1 MSSRSLLAAL
11 SSTGTGVTDRTTMRC
26 PQCGQGRRK
35 LGKCEGT
42 MFLTDTGAFPFPP
55 APYRAISFRFGTR
68 VNKIL
73 CDAQHW
79 RRLYRASQT
88 ISTSLDFAWVH
99 HYIPSDLG
107 KHSGPTA
114 GLLSTPARPSRR
126 FRSCERNPACNLLFC
141 GSQWLRTWQRC
152 AGHCGLASCAVA
164 RAAAGRGHDLHCG
177 PMPRR
182 VVARRQ
188 SLDLLQVLLQAP
200 IRSTG
205 SVHLTKV

>member
-11 SSTGTGVTDRTTMRC
+11 SSTGTGVTDRTTIRC

-107 KHSGPTA
+107 KHSGPMA
-114 GLLSTPARPSRR
+114 GPLSTPASRSWETFGTHGR
-126 FRSCERNPACNLLFC
+126 TAIDTGKAFAAISFLREESGVQSAFLRLPMASQVAALRRTLRVGVLRRCARRSC
-141 GSQWLRTWQRC
+141 T
-152 AGHCGLASCAVA
+152 
-164 RAAAGRGHDLHCG
+164 
-177 PMPRR
+177 
-182 VVARRQ
+182 
-188 SLDLLQVLLQAP
+188 
-200 IRSTG
+200 RS
-205 SVHLTKV
+205 